1 VSDTTTPGPIPLVD
15 LRAQYRDIQAELDV
29 AIRDVLER
37 GDFIL
42 GSAVERFEA
51 AYADF
56 IGVRHCVGVASGTD
70 ALALALRAMD
80 IGPGDKVLVPA
91 NTFIATALA
100 VTMCGATPV
109 LADVEPST
117 LTLDVEAARRALPG
131 RLSAI
136 IPVHLYGQ
144 PADMAAVLELA
155 KEKGV
160 AVLEDAAQAHGAV
173 HADGRCGAL
182 GLASAFSFYPGKNLG
197 AYGDGGAV
205 CTNDAGVAERLRLL
219 RNWGSTVKYLHPIQ
233 GFNSRLD
240 TIQAAVLATKL
251 PRLERWNEQ
260 RRAIVADY
268 RDALEPLNA
277 VVDCVTEA
285 PWTVRHAYHL
295 FVIRLRTHDR
305 DAVLSG
311 LHRRGIGAGVHYPIP
326 IHLQGAYAD
335 MGKGPGSFPVAEDA
349 ARRVLSL
356 PLFPEMTA
364 QDVGRVVDALGQ
376 VIAELQ

>member
-1 VSDTTTPGPIPLVD
+1 MTPRPIPLVD
-15 LRAQYRDIQAELDV
+15 LRAQYREIQPELDAAV
-29 AIRDVLER
+29 REVLER

-42 GSAVERFEA
+42 GAAVERFEKA
-51 AYADF
+51 FAEF

-80 IGPGDKVLVPA
+80 VGPGNKVLVPA

-117 LTLDVEAARRALPG
+117 LTLDVEAARRALAAG
-131 RLSAI
+131 VSTI

-144 PADMAAVLELA
+144 PADMSAVLEFA
-155 KEKGV
+155 REKGIR
-160 AVLEDAAQAHGAV
+160 VLEDAAQAHGAV
-173 HADGRCGAL
+173 HVDGRCGAL

-205 CTNDAGVAERLRLL
+205 CTDDESVADRLRLL
-219 RNWGSTVKYLHPIQ
+219 RNWGSTVKYLHPIR

-251 PRLERWNEQ
+251 PRLESWNER
-260 RRAIVADY
+260 RRAIAAAY
-268 RDALEPLNA
+268 RDALEPLKA
-277 VVDCVTEA
+277 VIDCVPEA
-285 PWTVRHAYHL
+285 AWTVRHAYHL
-295 FVIRLRTHDR
+295 FVIRLRKHDR

-311 LHRRGIGAGVHYPIP
+311 LQRRGIGAGVHYPIP

-335 MGKGPGSFPVAEDA
+335 IGKGAGSFPVAEDA

-364 QDVGRVVDALGQ
+364 QDVARVVEALGQ
-376 VIAELQ
+376 VVAELQ